1 MKYVIGIIAA
11 ILILMVAGCTAPTC
25 YPPNKIL
32 GNKCCLDE
40 DNNDVCDYE
49 EQMPA
54 VHEEESATEEP
65 EPEEAEMTEEQE
77 EPQIQQ
83 VKMPEAVE
91 PAMPRT
97 LELGKQQIRLGEPR
111 KYLEINKLTAYRTS
125 TDKGMMDD
133 AVITVRNIGQKD
145 LNAIVE
151 LFFEGARIEEYE
163 AKVKKEYTIPTL
175 KPGEKYVMKQSLG
188 IRFAEIAETKTM
200 TLSVYEKYIA
210 PRKDLETL
218 EKRFVP
224 KDLFESMEIYTYGLP
239 D

>member
-11 ILILMVAGCTAPTC
+11 ILILMIAGCSAPTC

-40 DNNDVCDYE
+40 DSNDVCDYE
-49 EQMPA
+49 EQKPA
-54 VHEEESATEEP
+54 VQEEEQVAEP
-65 EPEEAEMTEEQE
+65 EQAEMTEE

-83 VKMPEAVE
+83 VEVPKVVE

-111 KYLEINKLTAYRTS
+111 KYLEINKMSAHRTS
-125 TDKGMMDD
+125 TDKGLMDY
-133 AVITVRNIGQKD
+133 AVITVRNIGQKELD
-145 LNAIVE
+145 SVVE
-151 LFFEGARIEEYE
+151 LFFEGARVEEHSTR
-163 AKVKKEYTIPTL
+163 VKKEYTIPTL
-175 KPGEKYVMKQSLG
+175 KPGEKYVMNQSLG
-188 IRFAEIAETKTM
+188 IRFAEINKTKKM
-200 TLSVYEKYIA
+200 TLTAYDKYSA

-218 EKRFVP
+218 KKEFVP
-224 KDLFESMEIYTYGLP
+224 QDLFESMEIFTYGLP